1 MNKNVNLYKTIE
13 AEMISKLLTLERL
26 NGKEVRT
33 ISHNLVGLPKITQQI
48 LVLIS
53 QLYQIAQ
60 KVTDFKPLFLIFQTN
75 FPTNPDSVDV

>member
-60 KVTDFKPLFLIFQTN
+60 KVADFKPLFLIFQTN